1 MLYNSVSW
9 KVLIFASQIS
19 FTSHYEVTTC
29 SDNEL
34 VLNKILAH
42 WLYAK
47 KNTAYGWSWWF
58 YGKTVVL
65 KESRFSF
72 QYHQTAKLLISRNT
86 SGFINTRAR
95 SCQSYYGQRFPL
107 ASFGPKEPLPLKALH
122 CQLCWFT
129 SSRFLFT
136 TKTPAFPRTDR
147 AVGGF
152 SRCFFRIHSYLPF
165 SLLCPC
171 LLPKPGSCSAP
182 SNPPRTGGLV
192 NENAG
197 FQRVT
202 SLSRSSNAVTHR
214 EKPTHLS
221 SQGCAGLPS
230 QSTYTCCHSNPLSPR
245 PSQSPEHPVL
255 TPKLPI
261 LCSGAVTILSSTSL
275 SASIIPVFQGPDS
288 NPSPWQDSPNAS
300 RDNQSLGEINVSL
313 SFGKQIIFCL
323 ALVGWCRCLWLPQIR
338 QNILYLY
345 S

>member
-47 KNTAYGWSWWF
+47 KNTAYGWLWWF

-152 SRCFFRIHSYLPF
+152 SLCFFRIHSYLPF
-165 SLLCPC
+165 SLLCP
-171 LLPKPGSCSAP
+171 A
-182 SNPPRTGGLV
+182 
-192 NENAG
+192 
-197 FQRVT
+197 
-202 SLSRSSNAVTHR
+202 SS
-214 EKPTHLS
+214 
-221 SQGCAGLPS
+221 PS
-230 QSTYTCCHSNPLSPR
+230 QAPALPHLILPEQEDLSTRT
-245 PSQSPEHPVL
+245 Q
-255 TPKLPI
+255 
-261 LCSGAVTILSSTSL
+261 
-275 SASIIPVFQGPDS
+275 AS
-288 NPSPWQDSPNAS
+288 
-300 RDNQSLGEINVSL
+300 NVSL
-313 SFGKQIIFCL
+313 PFRGALMLSPTERSQPILAARAVQVSPVRAHIPAATQTHSHPAPPSPLNTLCSPQSCQSFAQGQL
-323 ALVGWCRCLWLPQIR
+323 PSSQVYLSLPQLFLFSKAL
-338 QNILYLY
+338 ILIHLPDKILPMPPGTISLSGKLMCHCLLESKSY
-345 S
+345 SVWH